1 MPLTPLPYERVA
13 SEIRQWAAS
22 RPRLRRSSPQSR
34 VVGTWTPEKRA
45 KTDADANSM
54 GQHGMALAS
63 LKIDTQ
69 DFREARKPFDG
80 SLHVYGDDSVPR
92 FSGEVLVRLLHERRV
107 LLEDLH
113 AQVGELRSLTTSW
126 IVLVEVHFK

>member
-1 MPLTPLPYERVA
+1 MSCA
-13 SEIRQWAAS
+13 FS
-22 RPRLRRSSPQSR
+22 
-34 VVGTWTPEKRA
+34 PEKQT

-63 LKIDTQ
+63 LKIDAQ
-69 DFREARKPFDG
+69 DFREAGKPFDG

-92 FSGEVLVRLLHERRV
+92 FSGEVLVHLLHERRV

-113 AQVGELRSLTTSW
+113 TQVGELRSLTTSW
-126 IVLVEVHFK
+126 IVLVEVHLK